1 MKKKLVMC
9 KEIGQSVSFK
19 KAVLEFVEKNSI
31 NIV

>member
-9 KEIGQSVSFK
+9 KEIGQSVPLK
-19 KAVLEFVEKNSI
+19 KAVLEFIEKNSI